1 MSARSQNTAPQWVDP
16 DDAPELTDADF
27 ARGAWAIGDKTV
39 SKEVAQVAIAKKLRG
54 RPVGSVQS
62 STKEPVKIRL
72 DADVLVALRASGD
85 GWQTR
90 INDSL
95 RASLVLAGKL

>member
-1 MSARSQNTAPQWVDP
+1 MSARLQNTAPSWVDP
-16 DDAPELTDADF
+16 EDAPELTDADF
-27 ARGAWAIGDKTV
+27 ARGTWTIGEQVV
-39 SKEVAQVAIAKKLRG
+39 SKEVAQAAIAKKLRG
-54 RPVGSVQS
+54 RPVGSVQAK
-62 STKEPVKIRL
+62 TKEPVKIRL
-72 DADVLVALRASGD
+72 DADVLAALRESGD